1 MATEETFESPEH
13 WYHVLGAHY
22 ICAQAYFHLN
32 RVGAFELL
40 LQRPMSAAELAQE
53 LKLDLHILSTVLEY
67 VAMVDVFIA
76 SDGEV
81 FSISEFGR
89 AIIRRY
95 SRVEN
100 GASRLNMFDVRVGGF
115 GVVWSHLAELMTAQL
130 AYGRDIRRNNA
141 FVESGLYK
149 LAAKLVDP
157 ILAIL
162 DRTGTRQVI
171 ELGANTGIADKILEL
186 RPELSV
192 LIVDRNSA
200 NLEDA
205 KKRIAEKGLTARA
218 RFVLTDIF
226 HTENWLPQAADEAAR
241 PLLFS
246 VHFHEFIKAGE
257 PQLVTL
263 FRRIRAA
270 WPQAEVAI
278 LEQPRNHP
286 GDRPQLSQTQW
297 LYSHA
302 NVLLHHIIASGRIL
316 FNEEWVQ
323 LLAQAQLRLLSRAP
337 TNYLG
342 FEVLHFQ

>member
-1 MATEETFESPEH
+1 MAVEEKFDSPEH
-13 WYHVLGAHY
+13 WYHTLGTHY

-32 RVGAFELL
+32 RVGVLELL
-40 LQRPMSAAELAQE
+40 LQRPRSAAELAQQ
-53 LKLDLHILSTVLEY
+53 LNLDQRILSTVLEY
-67 VAMVDVFIA
+67 VAMVDVLIA
-76 SDGEV
+76 TDGQQ

-95 SRVEN
+95 SREER
-100 GASRLNMFDVRVGGF
+100 GALRLNMFDVRVGGF
-115 GVVWSHLAELMTAQL
+115 GVVWSHLAELMTTQL
-130 AYGRDIRRNNA
+130 VYGQDLHRNNA

-162 DRTGTRQVI
+162 DQTGTQQVI

-186 RPELSV
+186 RPELEV

-218 RFVLTDIF
+218 RFALTDIF
-226 HTENWLPQAADEAAR
+226 HTDNWLPQAVDAQAR

-246 VHFHEFIKAGE
+246 VHFHEFIKAGV
-257 PQLVTL
+257 PQLVAL
-263 FRRIRAA
+263 FQRIRTT
-270 WPQAEVAI
+270 WPHAEVAI
-278 LEQPRNHP
+278 LEQPRNQP

-302 NVLLHHIIASGRIL
+302 NVLLHHIVASGRIL

-323 LLAQAQLRLLSRAP
+323 MLAQAQLRLAGRTP